1 MRSISLNVAVISL
14 LSVFGANAL
23 PTGEPE
29 LVKRASPGLYLCEN
43 ARFQGYCYHFTTPW
57 GVCTTITS
65 WFPSGDRGVSSAG
78 ADWGNWCTLY
88 SQEGCRG
95 EELQVYN
102 PGYENLAA
110 TSWND
115 KARSYNCAAI

>member
-1 MRSISLNVAVISL
+1 MRTNLLNAAMLSL
-14 LSVFGANAL
+14 LSALGANAL
-23 PTGEPE
+23 PAGEALE
-29 LVKRASPGLYLCEN
+29 KRASPGIYLCEN
-43 ARFQGYCYHFTTPW
+43 ARFQGYCRHFTTAW
-57 GVCTTITS
+57 GVCTTITP
-65 WFPSGDRGVSSAG
+65 WFPSGDRGVSAAG

-88 SQEGCRG
+88 SQENCRG
-95 EELQVYN
+95 EELQVYY